1 MDDNPASPTASES
14 SKSNSLNAVLSSKSR
29 NGRRHRNS
37 ISHSVKSGASEVSHG
52 LRASVEG
59 AIEKLKGHSD
69 SETESHGSTGFMKLM
84 PKGFES
90 KRKRLQRE
98 EEERRLAEAV
108 ARGKDVAERGT
119 LGNDLARN
127 PIVRNI
133 SGGSSLWTYDS
144 EPDSTAETH
153 RPVTTHPSHSGYLTS
168 SSPLIHTSTI
178 PQIGPLISQLE
189 GEPFPDSTDSLAASE
204 SSASRSLSQNLRAPT
219 DGSQRRSSSPVGR
232 LKEVFKPRRG
242 SSTNTSPDRKAGGGG
257 AEHSLNTKD
266 GGADSRRGS
275 VSTTKVGSIFSDKQ
289 LPLGKLRSAA
299 SSPERPQ
306 GGKGKLISIDTNP
319 RPQTPPSVNRP
330 APVIVNTP
338 PTPTDPRSPQ
348 FTSATNPDSPTKSA
362 SNVLISPSGNMISH
376 RRIRSGS
383 ASGVPS
389 KLSNIQ
395 SAPLTPTP
403 ENGAI
408 TPGQGQSGF
417 FSSVFSAAQNAANTL
432 SNSITNT
439 SVPGGTRSR
448 SGIQTI
454 PGIQEIQSPE
464 VEALGERINIDNPME
479 EKEPAVKTLGMGDL
493 SLSQFGISEDGNTPT
508 MPKYPEE
515 SRGRPDSAKD
525 DHFFANRSA
534 TAPNMLTGENLEA
547 VATHQIDDLHLIAR
561 PRSVYEPSINGDR
574 TPPNGSVFEGKSGHR
589 SGSTRSS
596 VNRRKRGSSAAT
608 GGTIGAAIA
617 AANSSI
623 GSPGSGAPK
632 ITGFAVASKKRN
644 RDFHALFRSVPDDD
658 YLIEDYSCALQR
670 EILAHGRLYV
680 SEGHLCFSSNIF
692 GWVTTLVMSF
702 DEIISVEKRSTALVF
717 KNGLMISTLH
727 AKNIFASF
735 TSRDSTYDLIVGIWK
750 IGHPNLRSSLNG
762 ITLEETGG
770 GDKTEKYDGFV
781 PSRPGSI
788 SQSSDDSEGS
798 GDVYDEDEDDED
810 GMSFTQ
816 AEGSILGSDSGEK
829 VVSRKPSTA
838 VVANGVQIEGG
849 KQAGSTS
856 AADFPGPLTHAATN
870 CSDTDTHY
878 PKILADEII
887 PAPLGKIY
895 SIMFGPES
903 ITWMRDWLT
912 NDQKCLELSY
922 DDNAK
927 IPLSLEN
934 KVRNYSYIKPLNG
947 AIGPKQTKCVSTETL
962 DAMDLEKAV
971 SVTISTVTP
980 DVPSGNVF
988 STKTRYCLSWSEGN
1002 GTRVQVNCAIEWT
1015 GKSWLKTPI
1024 EKGANEG
1031 QAQYTKEVIAAI
1043 KAAVVTRRSGAP
1055 IGVGKGK
1062 KKGRKGSKA
1071 DNLLSKVTD
1080 GASETK
1086 PQETNWGL
1094 FEPVRG
1100 IFEPIV
1106 DIVKPLMTGN
1116 ILYGLLVGLLVA
1128 SWFRFGFP
1136 IGGGGNRD
1144 LGMNYLGTPERIAA
1158 YEEIWRR
1165 EESELWLWLEERA
1178 GMDRLRE
1185 VGGMPIERLDLEDR
1199 LKSEGIEEKE
1209 VEDAIRVT
1217 EEKLMVL
1224 KDVVK
1229 KKQRGKAQAQA
1240 QAQAQGQGSS
1250 SGAI

>member
-1 MDDNPASPTASES
+1 MDDIPASPTASES
-14 SKSNSLNAVLSSKSR
+14 SKSTVLFSKSR

-37 ISHSVKSGASEVSHG
+37 TSHSVRSGASDISHG
-52 LRASVEG
+52 FRASLEQV
-59 AIEKLKGHSD
+59 IDKIKKDSD
-69 SETESHGSTGFMKLM
+69 SEEESHASNSLKKFV
-84 PKGFES
+84 PKGFE
-90 KRKRLQRE
+90 KKKKRLQRE
-98 EEERRLAEAV
+98 EAEQRLAEEV
-108 ARGKDVAERGT
+108 ARGKYIAKRGT
-119 LGNDLARN
+119 LENDIRN
-127 PIVRNI
+127 PINRNP
-133 SGGSSLWTYDS
+133 SGGSSLLTYDS
-144 EPDSTAETH
+144 ETESAAET
-153 RPVTTHPSHSGYLTS
+153 PPPLTTHPSHTGYLTS

-178 PQIGPLISQLE
+178 PQIGPLLSHSE
-189 GEPFPDSTDSLAASE
+189 GEPFADSTDSLATSE
-204 SSASRSLSQNLRAPT
+204 SASKSLTQNLRAPI

-232 LKEVFKPRRG
+232 LKDVFKPRRG
-242 SSTNTSPDRKAGGGG
+242 SSTNTSPERKTGGGG
-257 AEHSLNTKD
+257 ADQSLNTKD

-275 VSTTKVGSIFSDKQ
+275 LINVKVGSIFSDKQ
-289 LPLGKLRSAA
+289 FPPGKSRSTT

-306 GGKGKLISIDTNP
+306 IEKGKPTTIDTTP

-338 PTPTDPRSPQ
+338 PTPTDTRSPQ
-348 FTSATNPDSPTKSA
+348 FTSVTSSESPTRFA
-362 SNVLISPSGNMISH
+362 ANVLVSPSGNMISH

-408 TPGQGQSGF
+408 TPGQNQSGF

-439 SVPGGTRSR
+439 SVPGGTRSK
-448 SGIQTI
+448 SGAHTI
-454 PGIQEIQSPE
+454 PGIQEIESPE
-464 VEALGERINIDNPME
+464 VEALGEKTDTENLME

-493 SLSQFGISEDGNTPT
+493 SLSQFGISEEGNTPT
-508 MPKYPEE
+508 MAKYPDEV
-515 SRGRPDSAKD
+515 RGRPDPARD

-547 VATHQIDDLHLIAR
+547 VATPQLEDLHTLAR
-561 PRSVYEPSINGDR
+561 PRSVYEPSANGDR
-574 TPPNGSVFEGKSGHR
+574 TPPNGSVFEGKSGIQR
-589 SGSTRSS
+589 SGSIRSGI
-596 VNRRKRGSSAAT
+596 NHRKRGSSAAT
-608 GGTIGAAIA
+608 GTTIGAAIA

-623 GSPGSGAPK
+623 GSPGSAAPK

-644 RDFHALFRSVPDDD
+644 KDFHALFRSVPDDD

-702 DEIISVEKRSTALVF
+702 DEIISVEKRSTALLF

-727 AKNIFASF
+727 AKNVFASF

-762 ITLEETGG
+762 VTLEGTG
-770 GDKTEKYDGFV
+770 GDKTEKDDGTV
-781 PSRPGSI
+781 PISRPGSI

-798 GDVYDEDEDDED
+798 GEVYDEDEDDED

-816 AEGSILGSDSGEK
+816 ADGSVVGSEAGEK
-829 VVSRKPSTA
+829 VVSRKASAA
-838 VVANGVQIEGG
+838 VVTNGAGAEGG
-849 KQAGSTS
+849 KQTS
-856 AADFPGPLTHAATN
+856 PTAAVDFPGPTVHAPTT
-870 CSDTDTHY
+870 CSDGDTHY
-878 PKILADEII
+878 AKILADEVI
-887 PAPLGKIY
+887 PAPLGKVY
-895 SIMFGPES
+895 SLMFGPAS

-912 NDQKCLELSY
+912 NEQKCLELTY
-922 DDNAK
+922 EENAK

-934 KVRNYSYIKPLNG
+934 KVRNYTYIKPLNG

-971 SVTISTVTP
+971 SVTVSTVTP

-1002 GTRVQVNCAIEWT
+1002 GTRLQVNCAIEWT

-1024 EKGANEG
+1024 EKGANDG
-1031 QAQYTKEVIAAI
+1031 QVQYTKDVIAAL
-1043 KAAVVTRRSGAP
+1043 KATVSTKRSGAP
-1055 IGVGKGK
+1055 GAPGKGK
-1062 KKGRKGSKA
+1062 KKGRKGSRA
-1071 DNLLSKVTD
+1071 NNLSKVTD

-1086 PQETNWGL
+1086 PEATNWGL

-1100 IFEPIV
+1100 IFEPIF
-1106 DIVKPLMTGN
+1106 DIIKPLMTGN

-1128 SWFRFGFP
+1128 SWFRFGLP

-1144 LGMNYLGTPERIAA
+1144 MGMSYLGTPERIAA

-1185 VGGMPIERLDLEDR
+1185 VGRMPMERLDIEDR
-1199 LKSEGIEEKE
+1199 LKSERMDERE
-1209 VEDAIRVT
+1209 VEDAIRIT
-1217 EEKLMVL
+1217 EEKLLVL
-1224 KDVVK
+1224 KDVVGK
-1229 KKQRGKAQAQA
+1229 KRDKSKRVQTQEQETSASAA
-1240 QAQAQGQGSS
+1240 
-1250 SGAI
+1250 